1 MKKNY
6 WIFAAAAVA
15 LAACSNDDT
24 ITVNQGIEE
33 ANTISFR
40 TIVDGLTRASS
51 TSDVTTDDISS
62 FNVTA
67 FRHGETTDPYIDDA
81 TYTKQ
86 ISGTFTCTTKYYW
99 PSSGTLDFYAY
110 SVNSAVAGQVQ
121 KGAYNSFTFTP
132 ATDANSTYADLVF
145 ATKQDIGKSGT
156 YNSETASYGADGVP
170 LNFRHTASKI
180 AIKVQNSSSTM
191 KFSVD
196 GWKVGYLDGQGTF
209 TLSETETSS
218 TGTLAFSDWTANTNA
233 AEKSADT
240 QYSSTFDATAIAA
253 EASATPLSG
262 EFILVPQRITAATAY
277 ANSGTP
283 AANDKVNGAFIAVKL
298 KIMNNDTNSTVIVD
312 DGTEG
317 HGTVW
322 AIWPIGDDGTATF
335 NWEPGK
341 RYTYTVD
348 LAGGGYYEQNKDT
361 DADLDKLLD
370 SAEIKF
376 VTVTVDEW
384 VPATGID
391 VNNNN

>member
-6 WIFAAAAVA
+6 WILAAAAVA

-33 ANTISFR
+33 ANTINFR

-51 TSDVTTDDISS
+51 TSDVTTLNISS

-67 FRHGETTDPYIDDA
+67 FRHGETTDPYINDA
-81 TYTKQ
+81 LYEES
-86 ISGTFTCTTKYYW
+86 SGTFTCDTKYYW

-110 SVNSAVAGQVQ
+110 SVNSAVASQVQ

-156 YNSETASYGADGVP
+156 YTNTSAATASYGADGVP

-180 AIKVQNSSSTM
+180 AIQVKNTSSTM

-196 GWKVGYLDGQGTF
+196 GWKVGYLDGEGTF
-209 TLSETETSS
+209 TLSETSTEG
-218 TGTLAFSDWTANTNA
+218 TGTLAFSDWTANTT
-233 AEKSADT
+233 KSADT

-277 ANSGTP
+277 ANSGSP

-312 DGTEG
+312 DGTE
-317 HGTVW
+317 GTVW

-376 VTVTVDEW
+376 VEVTVDTW
-384 VPATGID
+384 VNPTAIDVPA
-391 VNNNN
+391 VPAP

>member
-6 WIFAAAAVA
+6 WILAAAAVA

-33 ANTISFR
+33 ANTINFR

-51 TSDVTTDDISS
+51 TSDVTTGNISS

-67 FRHGETTDPYIDDA
+67 FRHGETTDPYINDA
-81 TYTKQ
+81 AYTES
-86 ISGTFTCTTKYYW
+86 SGTFTCTTKYYW

-110 SVNSAVAGQVQ
+110 SVNSAVASQVE
-121 KGAYNSFTFTP
+121 KEAYNSFTFTP

-156 YNSETASYGADGVP
+156 YTNTSEATASYGADGVP

-180 AIKVQNSSSTM
+180 AIQVKNTSSTM

-196 GWKVGYLDGQGTF
+196 GWKVGYLDGEGTF
-209 TLSETETSS
+209 TLSETSTEG
-218 TGTLAFSDWTANTNA
+218 TGTLAFSDWSANTT
-233 AEKSADT
+233 KSADT

-322 AIWPIGDDGTATF
+322 AIWPIGDDGSATAF

-376 VTVTVDEW
+376 VEVTVDAWTE
-384 VPATGID
+384 ATGIN

>member
-1 MKKNY
+1 MKKNL
-6 WIFAAAAVA
+6 WIFAAAAMM

-24 ITVNQGIEE
+24 IAQYEGDAIN
-33 ANTISFR
+33 FR
-40 TIVDGLTRASS
+40 TIVEGLTRASS
-51 TSDVTTDDISS
+51 TSDVTTENISS

-67 FRHGETTDPYIDDA
+67 FRHGETTDPYINDA
-81 TYTKQ
+81 AYTKS
-86 ISGTFTCTTKYYW
+86 SGTFTCTTKYYW

-110 SVNSAVAGQVQ
+110 SVNSAVASQVAKQ
-121 KGAYNSFTFTP
+121 AYNSFTFTP
-132 ATDANSTYADLVF
+132 ATAANSTYADLVF

-156 YNSETASYGADGVP
+156 YTNTNSLTASYGADGVP

-180 AIKVQNSSSTM
+180 AIQVKNTSSTM

-196 GWKVGYLDGQGTF
+196 GWKVGYLDGEGTF
-209 TLSETETSS
+209 ILSESS
-218 TGTLAFSDWTANTNA
+218 TAGTGTLAFSDWSANTT
-233 AEKSADT
+233 KSADT

-322 AIWPIGDDGTATF
+322 AIWPIGDDGSATF

-376 VTVTVDEW
+376 VEVTVDTW
-384 VPATGID
+384 ADQTAIDVPAI
-391 VNNNN
+391 VPAP